1 MSDKKTL
8 VAFSS
13 AEDLRVLHTVV
24 CTPMKTRHADGEEAI
39 RGVFREARRLH
50 GHPLRLSGIPERVI
64 SPNEMNYS
72 FLQTGPNLAPTR
84 PGDQVK
90 DATANS
96 VS

>member
-13 AEDLRVLHTVV
+13 AEDLHVLHTVV

-50 GHPLRLSGIPERVI
+50 GHPLRYPRAR
-64 SPNEMNYS
+64 
-72 FLQTGPNLAPTR
+72 NLAE
-84 PGDQVK
+84 
-90 DATANS
+90 
-96 VS
+96 